1 MLTEFRELRSLIQKA
16 CKGIPDAPIED
27 RFGFTINC
35 SDLEKILTQNKTGLH
50 VMSFTNEIVSHVADI
65 TDIQLLTEYVFKKD
79 EIMTILDGKTQI
91 AFLMLYGTYDG
102 KSVIC
107 DNNNNP
113 ISDADLYNILN
124 NNVEDQQEGKKLPES
139 KDLITHIASELPI
152 HRVLLIKRFNKK
164 REIYQYSIYFRYNYY
179 MLNYINDLKKNSN
192 TNSEGDASTTEK

>member
-1 MLTEFRELRSLIQKA
+1 
-16 CKGIPDAPIED
+16 
-27 RFGFTINC
+27 
-35 SDLEKILTQNKTGLH
+35 
-50 VMSFTNEIVSHVADI
+50 
-65 TDIQLLTEYVFKKD
+65 
-79 EIMTILDGKTQI
+79 
-91 AFLMLYGTYDG
+91 MLYGTYDG